1 MDQQYQELPPLPFS
15 KHTRVWFEVIR
26 TLAAISQV
34 TINLLVVLKVFGK
47 I

>member
-1 MDQQYQELPPLPFS
+1 MEEAQVTPLPIS
-15 KHTRVWFEVIR
+15 KPTRVWFELIR

-34 TINLLVVLKVFGK
+34 SINALVALKVFGK

>member
-1 MDQQYQELPPLPFS
+1 MEELTPLPFS

-34 TINLLVVLKVFGK
+34 SINTLVALKVFGK

>member
-1 MDQQYQELPPLPFS
+1 
-15 KHTRVWFEVIR
+15 VR

-34 TINLLVVLKVFGK
+34 TINTLVALKVFGK